1 MEIVHVDKEP
11 GSFAL
16 VEEHDLL
23 VAINGI
29 LCCCYDLSITL
40 DQWRDTFSHIGYPL
54 IYSFFKVSNQ
64 GQSLFIPSLVFF
76 SVYYERSSNMEIP
89 TKCLGMS
96 WVLILLRISRYL
108 PI

>member
-29 LCCCYDLSITL
+29 LCCCFDMSITL
-40 DQWRDTFSHIGYPL
+40 DQWRATFSHIGYPL

-76 SVYYERSSNMEIP
+76 FVYCYGSSNTESC
-89 TKCLGMS
+89 TKYLGIL
-96 WVLILLRISRYL
+96 WVSILLRISSYL